1 MRCAID
7 LKADDAL
14 HPAPEGRLPA
24 RDLELLGIELYD
36 RQRGVRAD
44 LLIRGDVLRAQLKAM
59 VLTFSRRRKA
69 VDLEAQIRQ
78 HIVIDD
84 VVKKYGIRIEG
95 FLRQDDAIIEWPVLA
110 DGDIPGNAEIQL

>member
-1 MRCAID
+1 MRCRTD

-44 LLIRGDVLRAQLKAM
+44 LLIRGDVLGPHFEPPLPA
-59 VLTFSRRRKA
+59 VCTIGEA
-69 VDLEAQIRQ
+69 VDSKTQVGQDLVVDD
-78 HIVIDD
+78 IVQKNG
-84 VVKKYGIRIEG
+84 VRIEG
-95 FLRQDDAIIEWPVLA
+95 FLRQDDAIIE
-110 DGDIPGNAEIQL
+110 